1 VLLPATACKLVLVL
15 PHFLDL
21 FCTEEHTNSSEN
33 VQVIMERNASS
44 SFENAWT
51 RMSAA
56 GEKQMYADTKGTSFS
71 NVAVRHTVGTVG
83 LLEST
88 ILPSISIHG
97 GLAILAYGVA
107 VSTDRLEVKDLLWP
121 SAQVTNVIWSAV
133 GSRMYHQDISF
144 PKAWSTLGWNEK
156 VLVAGMTLWGGRL
169 FSRVLARTLARGED
183 DARYVEVKDEK
194 DFWSK
199 ALFTKFLPEALF
211 QAVITLPFTI
221 SFRALPSETFHAPN
235 EWYTTIHS
243 LAVGLFSAGF
253 VLETLADAQLDKHK
267 LNSSGLKQDGVW
279 SIVRHPNYLG
289 DALIHASFPLLL
301 YGSGML
307 HPLALLGPA
316 ANYVYLRYVGG
327 DRQTETS
334 QRRRYSTSSPE
345 KFKQFE
351 RYSEEKNS
359 FWPSSKEVKN
369 PWLWGIIGSGV
380 AGVLLEKAVSEYF

>member
-1 VLLPATACKLVLVL
+1 MG
-15 PHFLDL
+15 
-21 FCTEEHTNSSEN
+21 TEEHTNSSEN

-97 GLAILAYGVA
+97 GLAILAYGAA
-107 VSTDRLEVKDLLWP
+107 VSTDRLEIKDLLWP
-121 SAQVTNVIWSAV
+121 SAQVTNVLWSAV
-133 GSRMYHQDISF
+133 
-144 PKAWSTLGWNEK
+144 GWNEK
-156 VLVAGMTLWGGRL
+156 VLVTGMTLWGGRL
-169 FSRVLARTLARGED
+169 FSRVVARTLARGED

-334 QRRRYSTSSPE
+334 QH
-345 KFKQFE
+345 
-351 RYSEEKNS
+351 
-359 FWPSSKEVKN
+359 
-369 PWLWGIIGSGV
+369 
-380 AGVLLEKAVSEYF
+380 

>member
-1 VLLPATACKLVLVL
+1 MSGFTSAG
-15 PHFLDL
+15 D
-21 FCTEEHTNSSEN
+21 SI
-33 VQVIMERNASS
+33 IMERNTSL
-44 SFENAWT
+44 ENPWKQ
-51 RMSAA
+51 MSAV
-56 GEKQMYADTKGTSFS
+56 GEKQLYADTKGTSFS

-121 SAQVTNVIWSAV
+121 SAQVTNVLWAAV

-144 PKAWSTLGWNEK
+144 KKAWSTLGWNEQ
-156 VLVAGMTLWGGRL
+156 VLVTGMTLWGGRT
-169 FSRVLARTLARGED
+169 FARVLARTLARGED
-183 DARYVEVKDEK
+183 DARYTEIKDEK

-199 ALFTKFLPEALF
+199 ALFTQFLPSALF

-221 SFRALPSETFHAPN
+221 SFRALPSETWHAPSD
-235 EWYTTIHS
+235 WYTTIHS

-267 LNSSGLKQDGVW
+267 LSSTGLKQDGVW

-307 HPLALLGPA
+307 HPLALFGPV
-316 ANYVYLRYVGG
+316 ANYIYLRYVGG
-327 DRQTETS
+327 DKQTENS

-345 KFKQFE
+345 KFRQLE
-351 RYSEEKNS
+351 QYSEAKNS
-359 FWPSSKEVKN
+359 FWPSTKEVTN
-369 PWLWGIIGSGV
+369 PWLWGIVGSGV
-380 AGVLLEKAVSEYF
+380 AGVLLERLVSEYL

>member
-1 VLLPATACKLVLVL
+1 
-15 PHFLDL
+15 
-21 FCTEEHTNSSEN
+21 
-33 VQVIMERNASS
+33 
-44 SFENAWT
+44 
-51 RMSAA
+51 
-56 GEKQMYADTKGTSFS
+56 MYADTKGTSFS